1 MDTNKL
7 ISGYILFIFS
17 VLYSEEVNISGV
29 VQDSTNSPIR
39 KAQIQLINTK
49 NAVLAEEETG
59 RKGDF
64 SLKKIK
70 PDYYYISIKYDNE
83 RITDENDSELNS
95 KTVISETYFV
105 KLNPGSMKKNKSLN
119 LQITLPPKPG
129 EMIVYSFAG
138 TGPIV
143 DHDPVLNLNPPSFDI
158 SPEKIVVLW
167 EDIKYASSFVL
178 YENGN
183 EVKRDSVNRYE
194 RNAQPGKEFCYQ
206 VQAYDRKGFSGLI
219 TGPICVSAPTK
230 KPRDV
235 QILASR
241 NNLILSWSDVNGAE
255 SYNIYRD
262 GERIGA
268 GIDTI
273 SFQDSGLEYSKNY
286 LYSVSVMDS
295 MENESQ
301 LSVEIKGTTHQYV
314 PAPILSSVKDKE
326 KLVLIWNEVELAK
339 SFNIYRDGEFIDN
352 IQGTSFSEV
361 RPPGE
366 SHCYVAKSV
375 DQYTLESEPSN
386 KHCAKVEI
394 LPPSNVTADGGVNKI
409 YLNWKEVKGA
419 VNYNVYQHTNSQD
432 STKFVKNVSI
442 PHLVIDQLPYGEEFC
457 FTINGVDQD
466 GDLSKSSIKSCA
478 NVLTSPN
485 FLIHRYELV
494 EPSGNSI
501 LDPREKGKIRFAVH
515 NNGQSPASNLTLSIS
530 SDDSTKEVMFNT
542 EFKIDTLLPDKI
554 QFAEFDIEAS
564 LTVSSGERFYFL
576 DIKSENGI
584 SLEEPYK
591 ALVRTKK
598 ATPAR
603 IIISDFSI
611 TNDFGTHYIPSEE
624 EVKLSLRVQNI
635 GEGVTEYVMVEI
647 PDSSTFSTPGFSGRM
662 TTSSI
667 FPGEYVDIEIPIV
680 SKKEDFIVN
689 IELTDY
695 LNVKSSHKLN
705 LDLLRHYKH
714 PEDMIVV
721 KDSLDSTLLAS
732 DLSDDIDVDS
742 DIPFGRKNPRGM
754 AIILATEDYD
764 DGNYPKLEYAN
775 RDGVTMREYFQ
786 NAFGL
791 SDYQLLPSKPWQ
803 MEGGPSLNDFINI
816 FDPHQGDLRR
826 RIINSN
832 RYSGVEQ
839 VDVNIYL
846 RGLGEWIDGEPY
858 IIPKDAKFTRD
869 VTKFSLD
876 RFVKDLSVLSVINSI
891 QSITLFLDVTF
902 TNPSDANKSAWEF
915 PEINDKICILSAS
928 SKGESS
934 QLYPLKKHSL
944 FLYSLLK
951 GLSNSDDDGDAVVE
965 LGELTDFVYKTVPKE
980 LRGIPNSSRQNPTL
994 HGIDLKRTILDLR

>member
-29 VQDSTNSPIR
+29 VQDSTNNPIR

-59 RKGDF
+59 RKGGF

-95 KTVISETYFV
+95 KKVISETYFV

-286 LYSVSVMDS
+286 LYSVSAMDS

-361 RPPGE
+361 RPP
-366 SHCYVAKSV
+366 V
-375 DQYTLESEPSN
+375 
-386 KHCAKVEI
+386 
-394 LPPSNVTADGGVNKI
+394 
-409 YLNWKEVKGA
+409 
-419 VNYNVYQHTNSQD
+419 
-432 STKFVKNVSI
+432 
-442 PHLVIDQLPYGEEFC
+442 
-457 FTINGVDQD
+457 
-466 GDLSKSSIKSCA
+466 
-478 NVLTSPN
+478 
-485 FLIHRYELV
+485 
-494 EPSGNSI
+494 
-501 LDPREKGKIRFAVH
+501 
-515 NNGQSPASNLTLSIS
+515 
-530 SDDSTKEVMFNT
+530 
-542 EFKIDTLLPDKI
+542 
-554 QFAEFDIEAS
+554 
-564 LTVSSGERFYFL
+564 
-576 DIKSENGI
+576 
-584 SLEEPYK
+584 
-591 ALVRTKK
+591 
-598 ATPAR
+598 
-603 IIISDFSI
+603 
-611 TNDFGTHYIPSEE
+611 
-624 EVKLSLRVQNI
+624 
-635 GEGVTEYVMVEI
+635 
-647 PDSSTFSTPGFSGRM
+647 
-662 TTSSI
+662 
-667 FPGEYVDIEIPIV
+667 
-680 SKKEDFIVN
+680 
-689 IELTDY
+689 
-695 LNVKSSHKLN
+695 
-705 LDLLRHYKH
+705 
-714 PEDMIVV
+714 
-721 KDSLDSTLLAS
+721 
-732 DLSDDIDVDS
+732 
-742 DIPFGRKNPRGM
+742 
-754 AIILATEDYD
+754 
-764 DGNYPKLEYAN
+764 
-775 RDGVTMREYFQ
+775 
-786 NAFGL
+786 
-791 SDYQLLPSKPWQ
+791 
-803 MEGGPSLNDFINI
+803 
-816 FDPHQGDLRR
+816 
-826 RIINSN
+826 
-832 RYSGVEQ
+832 
-839 VDVNIYL
+839 
-846 RGLGEWIDGEPY
+846 
-858 IIPKDAKFTRD
+858 
-869 VTKFSLD
+869 
-876 RFVKDLSVLSVINSI
+876 
-891 QSITLFLDVTF
+891 
-902 TNPSDANKSAWEF
+902 
-915 PEINDKICILSAS
+915 
-928 SKGESS
+928 
-934 QLYPLKKHSL
+934 
-944 FLYSLLK
+944 
-951 GLSNSDDDGDAVVE
+951 
-965 LGELTDFVYKTVPKE
+965 
-980 LRGIPNSSRQNPTL
+980 
-994 HGIDLKRTILDLR
+994 

>member
-7 ISGYILFIFS
+7 LFGYILFISS
-17 VLYSEEVNISGV
+17 VLHAEEVNISGV
-29 VQDSTNSPIR
+29 VQDSVNNPIR
-39 KAQIQLINTK
+39 KAQIQLLNTK
-49 NAVLAEEETG
+49 NVVLMEEETG

-64 SLKKIK
+64 LLKKVK
-70 PDYYYISIKYDNE
+70 PDYYYISIKYDGEQVIDKIN
-83 RITDENDSELNS
+83 SESNS
-95 KTVISETYFV
+95 ESVTRETFFV

-119 LQITLPPKPG
+119 LQIVLPPKTG

-143 DHDPVLNLNPPSFDI
+143 DHDPVLNLNPPSFEI
-158 SPEKIVVLW
+158 SPEKIIVLW
-167 EDIKYASSFVL
+167 EDIKFASSFVL

-183 EVKRDSVNRYE
+183 EIKRDSLNRYE
-194 RNAQPGKEFCYQ
+194 LNTKPGKEFCYQ

-235 QILASR
+235 QIVASR
-241 NNLILSWSDVNGAE
+241 NNLILKWSNVNGAE

-262 GERIGA
+262 SERIGA

-273 SFQDSGLEYSKNY
+273 SFQDFGLEYGKDY
-286 LYSVSVMDS
+286 LYSVSAMDS
-295 MENESQ
+295 MQNESQ
-301 LSVEIKGTTHQYV
+301 RSVEIKGTTHQYV
-314 PAPILSSVKDKE
+314 PAPILSSVKDKD

-339 SFNIYRDGEFIDN
+339 SFNIYRDGEFIEN
-352 IQGTSFSEV
+352 VQGTSFSEV

-366 SHCYVAKSV
+366 SHCYIAKSV
-375 DQYTLESEPSN
+375 DQYALESDPSN
-386 KHCAKVEI
+386 THCAKVEI
-394 LPPSNVTADGGVNKI
+394 LPPKNVTADGGVNKI
-409 YLNWKEVKGA
+409 FLNWKEVRGA
-419 VNYNVYQHTNSQD
+419 VSYNIYQHSGQD
-432 STKFVKNVSI
+432 STKFVKNVTIS
-442 PHLVIDQLPYGEEFC
+442 HLIIDQLPYGEEFC
-457 FTINGVDQD
+457 FTIIGVDQD

-485 FLIHRYELV
+485 FLIQRFELV
-494 EPSGNSI
+494 EPSGNNI
-501 LDPREKGKIRFAVH
+501 LDPREKGKMRFAVH
-515 NNGQSPASNLTLSIS
+515 NNGQSPASNLVLKIS
-530 SDDSTKEVMFNT
+530 SNDSTKEVMFNS

-554 QFAEFDIEAS
+554 QFAEFGIEAD
-564 LTVSSGERFYFL
+564 LTVSSGDRFYFL
-576 DIKSENGI
+576 GIKSENGI

-591 ALVRTKK
+591 AMVRTKK
-598 ATPAR
+598 AIPSR
-603 IIISDFSI
+603 MIISDFSI

-624 EVKLSLRVQNI
+624 EVKLSLRVQNV

-647 PDSSTFSTPGFSGRM
+647 PDSSTFSTPGFSGRIK
-662 TTSSI
+662 TSPV
-667 FPGEYVDIEIPIV
+667 FAGEYVDVEIPIF
-680 SKKEDFIVN
+680 SKKKDFIVN
-689 IELTDY
+689 IQLTDY
-695 LNVKSSHKLN
+695 LNVMSSHQLN
-705 LDLLRHYKH
+705 LNLLRHYKH
-714 PEDMIVV
+714 PEDMVSV
-721 KDSLDSTLLAS
+721 KDSLDNTLFATS
-732 DLSDDIDVDS
+732 LSDDVDVDS

-775 RDGVTMREYFQ
+775 RDGITMREYFQ

-803 MEGGPSLNDFINI
+803 MEGGPTLNDFINI

-832 RYSGVEQ
+832 RYSGVEE
-839 VDVNIYL
+839 VDVIIYL
-846 RGLGEWIDGEPY
+846 RGLGEWIEGDPY

-876 RFVKDLSVLSVINSI
+876 RFVKDLSVLSVVNSI

-915 PEINDKICILSAS
+915 PEVNKKICILSAS

-980 LRGIPNSSRQNPTL
+980 LRGIPNASRQNPTL
-994 HGIDLKRTILDLR
+994 YGIDLKRTILDLR